1 MNIEFFPL
9 MSISFSIPL
18 RSVEIHFGD
27 QDDDRE
33 TQLNIKFIPLMS
45 ISFSVPFH
53 SVLLRFIL
61 EIKMM
66 IEKHT

>member
-9 MSISFSIPL
+9 MSISFSIPF

-33 TQLNIKFIPLMS
+33 THLNIEFIPPMS
-45 ISFSVPFH
+45 ISFSVLFR
-53 SVLLRFIL
+53 SVLLSFIFRSR
-61 EIKMM
+61 
-66 IEKHT
+66 